1 MDSTTPDHDP
11 WLDKRPAN
19 RPNRR
24 RKNNMWHA
32 DRMSQKRKSDTAA
45 TAATSTHATSEAADL
60 AVSPSLRPSRSSSD
74 IARSSSFQLQQQQ
87 KFIETPV
94 AAAAA
99 KGADMYDIHNTG
111 IG

>member
-1 MDSTTPDHDP
+1 MS
-11 WLDKRPAN
+11 PAN
-19 RPNRR
+19 RLNRR

-45 TAATSTHATSEAADL
+45 TDAATSAATSEAADL
-60 AVSPSLRPSRSSSD
+60 AVSPTLRPSRSSSD
-74 IARSSSFQLQQQQ
+74 IARSASFQLQQQQ

-94 AAAAA
+94 AVAAA
-99 KGADMYDIHNTG
+99 KGADMYDIHKTG

>member
-1 MDSTTPDHDP
+1 MS
-11 WLDKRPAN
+11 PAN
-19 RPNRR
+19 RLNRR

-45 TAATSTHATSEAADL
+45 TAAATSAAATLEAADL
-60 AVSPSLRPSRSSSD
+60 AVSPTLRPSRSSSD

-94 AAAAA
+94 AAAA
-99 KGADMYDIHNTG
+99 KGADMYEIHNG
-111 IG
+111 

>member
-1 MDSTTPDHDP
+1 MS
-11 WLDKRPAN
+11 PAN
-19 RPNRR
+19 RLNRR

-45 TAATSTHATSEAADL
+45 ATSAATSEAADL
-60 AVSPSLRPSRSSSD
+60 AVSPTLRPSRSSSD

-94 AAAAA
+94 AAAA
-99 KGADMYDIHNTG
+99 KGADMYEIHNG
-111 IG
+111 